1 MGFGSVTKLPD
12 RRIVPELD
20 PVNVTDGETNLTGTS
35 KAWETSRFWAI
46 VDEQVVRQ
54 IGIV

>member
-35 KAWETSRFWAI
+35 KAWETSRF
-46 VDEQVVRQ
+46 
-54 IGIV
+54 